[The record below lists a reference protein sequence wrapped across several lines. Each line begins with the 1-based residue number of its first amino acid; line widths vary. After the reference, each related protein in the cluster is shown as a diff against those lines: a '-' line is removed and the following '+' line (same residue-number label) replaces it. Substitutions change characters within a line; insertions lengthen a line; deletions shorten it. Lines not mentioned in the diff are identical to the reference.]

1 MSNFRTQNHNSKLN
15 RCHPE
20 LDSGSRSRNKFGM
33 TFVILFIFSFLGFNF
48 NVFGQESLPLAI
60 SPVKYEVELL
70 PGEQKTIEISLFN
83 KGDSPISGVFKVS
96 DFAVLDD
103 LGTPTLVE
111 KNPNLNYSGRD
122 WVTILTPDA
131 AIEPQKE
138 FKASIVL
145 SAPQEAIP
153 GGHYVAV
160 YFEPSVNQSEGSSN
174 VSVRIVSL
182 VNIKISGEIKESS
195 FVSFFKVARFVEL
208 APIPVEFSL
217 INSGNY
223 HIAPTGTLTLK
234 NMFGRTVDQL
244 SIEKQNIF
252 PGTNSRYETRLG
264 KSFLLGPHTISLSM
278 RYGESMKTIQK
289 EQQVFVFPWRIFL
302 ILLVGLTILY
312 YMSHIMRKKTV
323 RAHSQDNLSSLK
335 EKLKKRHE

>member
-1 MSNFRTQNHNSKLN
+1 MKKLTVFAWAS
-15 RCHPE
+15 
-20 LDSGSRSRNKFGM
+20 LIGF
-33 TFVILFIFSFLGFNF
+33 FLIAAYP
-48 NVFGQESLPLAI
+48 VQAQEKAIPLVI
-60 SPVKYEVELL
+60 SPAKHEVELL
-70 PGEQKTIEISLFN
+70 PGEQKTIEVSLFN
-83 KGDSPISGVFKVS
+83 RGASPISGVFKVS
-96 DFAVLDD
+96 DFTVLDD
-103 LGTPTLVE
+103 VGTPTLVE
-111 KNPNLNYSGRD
+111 KNPNPNRSGKD
-122 WVTILTPDA
+122 WVTVFTPNTI
-131 AIEPQKE
+131 IEPQKE
-138 FKASIVL
+138 LRTSIVL
-145 SAPQEAIP
+145 SPPRDAIA
-153 GGHYVAV
+153 GGHYVAI
-160 YFEPSVNQSEGSSN
+160 YFEPFVNLSEGSSN

-182 VNIKISGEIKESS
+182 VNIKISGEIKENSLI
-195 FVSFFKVARFVEL
+195 SFFRAPRFFEL